1 MNGLILAVDAGNTRL
16 KWGLAQD
23 GAWRRKGGGPLSEAA
38 RLDDVIAPER
48 PQRALVSCVAGDAV
62 RQGLAAALARL
73 GAPVFWLTAA
83 GHAHGLHNAYTEPA
97 QLGPDRYAMLVA
109 SLHLGLAPCV
119 VVGAG
124 TAVTVDALDEAGS
137 FLGGLILP
145 GPALMRQALK
155 SGTAGVTAVAGQV
168 VDFPRATGDA
178 VETGI
183 WRALAGAV
191 EAMRSRLAA
200 RTGGVPLTVVSG
212 GEAAGLAAVLAGPI
226 QVVEDL
232 VLEGLLCIARGSDA
246 PGRSR

>member
-1 MNGLILAVDAGNTRL
+1 MILTVDAGNTRL
-16 KWGLAQD
+16 KWGLAQA
-23 GAWRRKGGGPLSEAA
+23 GAWQRKGGVPLSEAA
-38 RLDDVIAPER
+38 RLDGIIAPER
-48 PQRALVSCVAGDAV
+48 PQRALVSCVAGEAV

-73 GAPVFWLTAA
+73 GTPVDWLTAA
-83 GHAHGLHNAYTEPA
+83 GHAHGLRNAYTEPE
-97 QLGPDRYAMLVA
+97 QLGADRYAMLVA

-124 TAVTVDALDEAGS
+124 TAVTVDALDEAGC

-155 SGTAGVTAVAGQV
+155 SGTAGVGAVAGQV
-168 VDFPRATGDA
+168 ADFPRATGDA

-191 EAMRSRLAA
+191 EAMRSRLAHE
-200 RTGGVPLTVVSG
+200 TGVLPLTVLSG

-232 VLEGLLCIARGSDA
+232 VLEGLLWIARGSDA